1 MNNDSL
7 KVPLPT
13 AMAVIGLAVATAYHL
28 WGVSALM
35 VVALD
40 HLVIRRARRLPGPA

>member
-1 MNNDSL
+1 
-7 KVPLPT
+7 
-13 AMAVIGLAVATAYHL
+13 MAVIGLVVATAYPL

-40 HLVIRRARRLPGPA
+40 HFALTIELIMMSLVTYRS